1 MAAVREGDYSSAFY
15 GGFSEADLLVWR
27 FVRDQGGYWTA
38 PELFAELPGAGSA
51 PQNVAGRLK
60 RLYSAGHLARKG
72 TDKPYR
78 YGVTVTCHAPP
89 SESMR
94 LSPPRIPSVSTV
106 SSDQAATA

>member
-1 MAAVREGDYSSAFY
+1 MPALGCIDYGSAFY

-27 FVRDQGGYWTA
+27 YVRDEGGYWTA

-60 RLYSAGHLARKG
+60 RLYSAGHLARLG
-72 TDKPYR
+72 DNKPYR

-94 LSPPRIPSVSTV
+94 LSPPRSPSTV
-106 SSDQAATA
+106 SSDQAQAA

>member
-1 MAAVREGDYSSAFY
+1 MPALGDVNYGSAFY

-27 FVRDQGGYWTA
+27 HVRDEGGYWTA
-38 PELFAELPGAGSA
+38 AELFSELPGAGSA
-51 PQNVAGRLK
+51 AQNVAGRLK

-78 YGVTVTCHAPP
+78 YGVTASCHAPP

-94 LSPPRIPSVSTV
+94 LSPPRTPSASTV